1 MGKLENHYTCSNCKQ
16 IMQPGNNIL
25 VSLQCANVKTKDDS
39 RVEMKVLNTFI
50 MEDKRKFPLSFVFS
64 IDLNEMCRTQSQ
76 LQHKTIAFQITIFND
91 NNLLITLFYKNKR
104 NGKKK
109 NEKKKE
115 RKKPKKCC
123 FDLVKAMLIICALFH
138 LFCCLFL
145 DHTRYVYK

>member
-1 MGKLENHYTCSNCKQ
+1 
-16 IMQPGNNIL
+16 MQPGNNIL

-50 MEDKRKFPLSFVFS
+50 MEDKRKFLLSFVFS

-91 NNLLITLFYKNKR
+91 NNLLITLFYKNKK

-109 NEKKKE
+109 NEKK
-115 RKKPKKCC
+115 RKGKSPKNVVLTLSKLC
-123 FDLVKAMLIICALFH
+123 
-138 LFCCLFL
+138 
-145 DHTRYVYK
+145 

>member
-1 MGKLENHYTCSNCKQ
+1 MWLRDEISYGIGQKRKISSLIMGKLENHYTCSNCKQ

-50 MEDKRKFPLSFVFS
+50 MEDKRKFLLSFVFS

-91 NNLLITLFYKNKR
+91 SNLLITLFYKNKR
-104 NGKKK
+104 NGKKI
-109 NEKKKE
+109 NEKK
-115 RKKPKKCC
+115 RKGKSPKNVVLTFSKLC
-123 FDLVKAMLIICALFH
+123 
-138 LFCCLFL
+138 
-145 DHTRYVYK
+145 

>member
-16 IMQPGNNIL
+16 IMQPGNSIL

-50 MEDKRKFPLSFVFS
+50 MEDKRKFLLSFVFS

-109 NEKKKE
+109 NEKK
-115 RKKPKKCC
+115 RKGKSPKNVVLTLSKLC
-123 FDLVKAMLIICALFH
+123 
-138 LFCCLFL
+138 
-145 DHTRYVYK
+145 